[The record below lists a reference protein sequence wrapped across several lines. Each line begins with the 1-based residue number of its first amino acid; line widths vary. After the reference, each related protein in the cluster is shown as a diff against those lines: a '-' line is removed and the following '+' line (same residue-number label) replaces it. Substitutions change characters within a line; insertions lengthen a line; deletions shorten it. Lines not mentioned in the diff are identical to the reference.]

1 MKEFVLGF
9 WIGAMA
15 VAMIILSSCAANA
28 AQTLDLEDYYTDG
41 SDKVCIYSNGRTTV
55 AITHE
60 GGGSCPS
67 KYVKH

>member
-1 MKEFVLGF
+1 MKEVFLGF
-9 WIGAMA
+9 MLGVLITG
-15 VAMIILSSCAANA
+15 VLNFSAAHA

-41 SDKVCIYSNGRTTV
+41 SDKVCIYGNGRTTV

-67 KYVKH
+67 KYLKH

>member
-1 MKEFVLGF
+1 MKYFALGF
-9 WIGAMA
+9 SIAALIA
-15 VAMIILSSCAANA
+15 VIMMGNAQA

>member
-1 MKEFVLGF
+1 MKQVAFGF
-9 WIGAMA
+9 CIALLVTFA
-15 VAMIILSSCAANA
+15 LNFSALA

-41 SDKVCIYSNGRTTV
+41 SDKVCLYSNGRTTI

>member
-1 MKEFVLGF
+1 MKQVAFGFGIALLITFVLNF
-9 WIGAMA
+9 SAH
-15 VAMIILSSCAANA
+15 A

>member
-1 MKEFVLGF
+1 MKYFALGF
-9 WIGAMA
+9 SIAALVA
-15 VAMIILSSCAANA
+15 VIMMGNAQA

>member
-9 WIGAMA
+9 CIGVLLTGVVIFSS
-15 VAMIILSSCAANA
+15 VAHA

>member
-1 MKEFVLGF
+1 MKQVAFGFCIALLITFVMNF
-9 WIGAMA
+9 
-15 VAMIILSSCAANA
+15 SANA

>member
-15 VAMIILSSCAANA
+15 VAMIILSSGAANA

-41 SDKVCIYSNGRTTV
+41 TDWVCIYSNGRTTV